1 MTSRANKSLSRKQR
15 KRKELKNHIAWLEAI
30 VKAGKDLDVNLLST
44 KKTTSKLTGEQE
56 VVSRDRKQTK
66 LIIDKLV
73 SRNVR

>member
-15 KRKELKNHIAWLEAI
+15 KRKELKSHIAWLEAI

-73 SRNVR
+73 SRNAR